1 MKMIKQLLTKFGHKT
16 FLPLQEEAIETIIN
30 GHDLLLISPTGGGKS
45 LVYQLAALRLEG
57 VAVIVCPLLA
67 LMSQQVATLKSMG
80 INAEFLNST
89 LNPGEQDDLAYAL
102 RDQSIDLLFLSP
114 EKLLQPSVMGVLE
127 HSKVAFFAIDE
138 AHCIA
143 QWGQGFRPE
152 YGSLGL
158 IRRQFSQIPIIAMSG
173 TADADTQ
180 KEILSSLNLNAPKT
194 LQQSYN
200 RANIEIT
207 ISQKRLAKKQL
218 LNFIS
223 NAANVNS
230 GIVYCR
236 SRKKVEELS
245 AWLNGQGIKSLFF
258 HANIPDNDKANNIR
272 RFANETGIVMV
283 ATSAFG
289 MGLDFDHIRFVVHMD
304 LPNNLESYYQEIGR
318 SGRDGRAAKALLL
331 YGLQDVLA
339 LMQFEMEVNQA
350 SILDW
355 ERTLSFCKVL
365 EERGCRRKNILAHFG
380 ESIEPCGNC
389 DRCNTK
395 KEEHNLT
402 IAAQKFLSLLHK
414 TKGVVAIGVLIQVL
428 IGKNTKAV
436 TQCKGQ
442 SMSLYGKGKELN
454 EISWKALVRHLLANQ
469 YIAVYQ
475 FMPFQLILLEKSKA
489 LLKSEDQIVINVDYF
504 VPNFDVVPFADYKK
518 ALLAWHDT
526 CASEVLSIKQID
538 LIAHNKPKNL
548 AAMSRLT
555 GMAIRLLESLAPPL
569 YIHPTDTL

>member
-80 INAEFLNST
+80 IKAEYLNST
-89 LNPGEQDDLAYAL
+89 LNPGEQDDLACAL
-102 RDQSIDLLFLSP
+102 RDHSIDLLFLSP
-114 EKLLQPSVMGVLE
+114 EKLLQPSVMGILE

-180 KEILSSLNLNAPKT
+180 KEIISSLNLNAPKT

-223 NAANVNS
+223 NAANMSS

-258 HANIPDNDKANNIR
+258 HANIPDHDKANNIR
-272 RFANETGIVMV
+272 KFSNETGIVMV

-339 LMQFEMEVNQA
+339 LMQFEMDVNQA

-355 ERTLSFCKVL
+355 ERTLNFCKVL

-380 ESIEPCGNC
+380 ESIESCGNC
-389 DRCNTK
+389 DRCNVK

-414 TKGVVAIGVLIQVL
+414 TKGLVSIGVLIQVL

-436 TQCKGQ
+436 TQCQGQ

-454 EISWKALVRHLLANQ
+454 EISWKALVRHLIANQ

-526 CASEVLSIKQID
+526 CTDEVLSIKQIE

-569 YIHPTDTL
+569 YVHPADPL